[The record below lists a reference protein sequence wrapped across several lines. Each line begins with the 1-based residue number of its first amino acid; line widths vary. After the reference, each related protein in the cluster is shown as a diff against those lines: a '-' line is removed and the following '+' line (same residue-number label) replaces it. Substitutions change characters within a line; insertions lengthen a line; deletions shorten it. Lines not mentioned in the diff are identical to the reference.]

1 MELFLRVRRRALLV
15 HEQPAARVDE
25 LARLRVREVAFA
37 LRHAHHAHL
46 ARRQQ
51 VHSRHRLVAD
61 GHDSLHGLDV
71 DAREAVVVGEEGL
84 VRRSHGQLHLGQLR
98 QYPEGPFVLM
108 DEAPNNK

>member
-1 MELFLRVRRRALLV
+1 M

-25 LARLRVREVAFA
+25 LPRLRVREVAFA
-37 LRHAHHAHL
+37 LRHAYHAHL

-61 GHDSLHGLDV
+61 GHDSLHGLDI

-84 VRRSHGQLHLGQLR
+84 VRSSHGKLHLG
-98 QYPEGPFVLM
+98 
-108 DEAPNNK
+108 